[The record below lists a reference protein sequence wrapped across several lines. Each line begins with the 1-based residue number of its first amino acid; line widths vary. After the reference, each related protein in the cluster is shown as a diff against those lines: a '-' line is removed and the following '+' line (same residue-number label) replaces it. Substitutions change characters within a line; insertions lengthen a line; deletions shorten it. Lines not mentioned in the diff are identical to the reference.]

1 MSNIFLGID
10 LGATNIKIGCFDS
23 ELKLLGKTSVAAYAD
38 MEPKVAVE
46 QIGAAADK
54 LRADNN
60 LTGTTLTAVGI
71 GSTGQFNLAEGFM
84 ISNPNLKLFQNVP
97 LRKMLAE
104 RFARPV
110 VLDNDGNAACYGEYV
125 LGAGKGVDN
134 MVFFTLGTG
143 IGGGI
148 ILEGELVH
156 GAKDNAAE
164 LGHIIIYPDGRRCGC
179 GQRGCVEAY
188 ASASST
194 ARRAAEAVKS
204 GAQSSLKEVLDDKGR
219 ISCKDVF
226 DHAKTGDTLARE
238 ITDGTAKALALVC
251 VNMLHTTE
259 PQRIIFAGG
268 MIAAGPV
275 LLNRIKHFFEEQIWT
290 LKAETVEICFATLG
304 EDAGLIGAAALARQA
319 GN

>member
-1 MSNIFLGID
+1 MSEVFLGID
-10 LGATNIKIGCFDS
+10 LGATNIKVGCFDS
-23 ELKLLGKTSVAAYAD
+23 QLKLLDKTSIPAYAD

-46 QIGAAADK
+46 QIGAAGEK
-54 LRADNN
+54 LLADNN
-60 LTGTTLTAVGI
+60 LSGPALTAVGI
-71 GSTGQFNLAEGFM
+71 GSTGQFNLSEGFM
-84 ISNPNLKLFQNVP
+84 LSNPNLKLFQNVP
-97 LRKMLAE
+97 LRKMLCE
-104 RFARPV
+104 QFGTPV
-110 VLDNDGNAACYGEYV
+110 VLDNDGNTACYGEFT
-125 LGAGKGVDN
+125 LGAGRDVDN
-134 MVFFTLGTG
+134 IVFFTLGTG

-148 ILEGELVH
+148 ILDGRLVH

-179 GQRGCVEAY
+179 GQSGCVEAY

-194 ARRAAEAVKS
+194 AKRAAEAVES
-204 GAQSSLKEVLDDKGR
+204 GAQSSLKKVLDDNGR

-226 DHAKTGDTLARE
+226 DHAKAGDTLAKE

-268 MIAAGPV
+268 MIAAGQM

-290 LKAETVEICFATLG
+290 LKKETVEICFATLG